1 MTSTE
6 GKTGDRISLLMAP
19 KKAAFA
25 TLYVPRIDGTLHVK
39 MVMERRVPRPK
50 ASLITP
56 TYTASVWLSRDAG
69 IQATEPTS
77 FSPHVDELLAAFE
90 DLHEDD
96 LTSEF
101 TADLLHRGPSCSVAG
116 TVLTVQQCRMQ
127 ICSGAHRCAMTL

>member
-1 MTSTE
+1 MTSFE
-6 GKTGDRISLLMAP
+6 GKTGDRISLSMAP

-56 TYTASVWLSRDAG
+56 KYTATTWLSRDRDAG
-69 IQATEPTS
+69 VQDKS
-77 FSPHVDELLAAFE
+77 RVSHDGCVDELLAAFE

-101 TADLLHRGPSCSVAG
+101 KADLLNRGPPCSVAG
-116 TVLTVQQCRMQ
+116 TALT
-127 ICSGAHRCAMTL
+127 I